1 MSHRNPG
8 RHRNLTL
15 SGALAGMWPGP
26 KVWASRS
33 VMPVLI
39 LPLLLFFTGKTEAQK
54 AGPEAWSWHLGGYVK
69 QMNGL
74 YYLPDVETYF
84 QDQLWHNRLNFEL
97 QYGRRWAFEAGLRNR
112 LFYGDLVKLNPA
124 YGAAVEAAGTDW
136 LDLSVNWVDRDQ
148 WVLNSTLDR
157 FFVRYSTGDWEMRL
171 GRQRINWGVTN
182 FWNPNDI
189 FNQYLFTDFDYE
201 ERPGRDALRLTRYLG
216 ASSSVEFAAT
226 FAEHIDRWDAAALY
240 KWNRGGYDYQLLAG
254 VHRGAYVLGGAW
266 AGALGQAGLKGEW
279 SLFADWDELSEIDG
293 VLSVEADYAF
303 VNGWYV
309 SAGALYQSTGRT
321 DGSFALLGD
330 FRPSAR
336 FLYPYRWTVFGLAR
350 YPVSPLLN
358 VGMAALYSPVESH
371 ALFLNPSVTYSLAQ
385 NWDFDLV
392 VQTVFSSDDAG
403 FDADLAAGFL
413 RLKFSF

>member
-1 MSHRNPG
+1 MKYWSTGRN
-8 RHRNLTL
+8 RNLML
-15 SGALAGMWPGP
+15 SGASIGMWPGR
-26 KVWASRS
+26 KIWASG
-33 VMPVLI
+33 MTLPALI
-39 LPLLLFFTGKTEAQK
+39 LSLLLFFTEKTEAQK
-54 AGPEAWSWHLGGYVK
+54 EGPEAWSWHLGGYVK

-157 FFVRYSTGDWEMRL
+157 FFVRYSTGEWEMRL

-216 ASSSVEFAAT
+216 ASS
-226 FAEHIDRWDAAALY
+226 
-240 KWNRGGYDYQLLAG
+240 
-254 VHRGAYVLGGAW
+254 
-266 AGALGQAGLKGEW
+266 
-279 SLFADWDELSEIDG
+279 
-293 VLSVEADYAF
+293 
-303 VNGWYV
+303 
-309 SAGALYQSTGRT
+309 
-321 DGSFALLGD
+321 
-330 FRPSAR
+330 
-336 FLYPYRWTVFGLAR
+336 
-350 YPVSPLLN
+350 
-358 VGMAALYSPVESH
+358 
-371 ALFLNPSVTYSLAQ
+371 
-385 NWDFDLV
+385 V
-392 VQTVFSSDDAG
+392 V
-403 FDADLAAGFL
+403 
-413 RLKFSF
+413 